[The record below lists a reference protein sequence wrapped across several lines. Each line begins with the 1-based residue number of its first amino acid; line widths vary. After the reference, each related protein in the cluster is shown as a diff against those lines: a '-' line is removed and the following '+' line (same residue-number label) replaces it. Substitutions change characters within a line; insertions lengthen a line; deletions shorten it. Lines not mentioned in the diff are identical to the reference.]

1 MFKRKKKEEIT
12 EEPAIPAPEAAEAEA
27 APAEAPAEA
36 PAKPFPPLPIGES
49 AAAGLIAVIFAAVG
63 VLLCIKTCNAANPKE
78 KKPKK
83 PKKEKK

>member
-12 EEPAIPAPEAAEAEA
+12 EEPAIPAPKAAEAE
-27 APAEAPAEA
+27 AEAPAEA

>member
-1 MFKRKKKEEIT
+1 MFKRKPKDEIKEEI
-12 EEPAIPAPEAAEAEA
+12 A
-27 APAEAPAEA
+27 APAEAETAAEQAPAEA

-83 PKKEKK
+83 PKKEKN

>member
-1 MFKRKKKEEIT
+1 MFKRKPKDEIKEEIV
-12 EEPAIPAPEAAEAEA
+12 APAEAEA
-27 APAEAPAEA
+27 AAEQASPEA

-63 VLLCIKTCNAANPKE
+63 VLLCIKTCNVANPKE